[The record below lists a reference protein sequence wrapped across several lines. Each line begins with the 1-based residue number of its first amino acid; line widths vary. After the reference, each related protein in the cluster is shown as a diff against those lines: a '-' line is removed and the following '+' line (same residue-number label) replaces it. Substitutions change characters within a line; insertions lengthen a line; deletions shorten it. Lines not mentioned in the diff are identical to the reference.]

1 MSFYVYFYKNFPK
14 FLLFAILGIPF
25 LLITGP
31 FLPDLIYAISSV
43 YFLIFFYFNRKRV
56 TNLFFFEKKIFFFL
70 IFFYLLLLS
79 SSIFSDY
86 YLNSLKNSFFYLRY
100 YLFSFILFFLLID
113 NKFFFKNYSYFFF
126 LILILLFIDSSYQKI
141 FHYNIFGQAQ
151 ITNDRISSF
160 FGKNLILGSYTLKL
174 LPIFLTC
181 LALSK
186 IKKKLFFSISATFI
200 SGYLILLSGERV
212 AATLY
217 MLFLLLLLFVNSY
230 RKYIVFII
238 IFIILFSV
246 FFFQKIP
253 QLQRLFKGTYEQ
265 LFIEKNNPDK
275 KISIFSER
283 HEDHYL
289 TAYYIFK
296 DNMFIGSGP
305 NTFRYHCDN
314 PKYAEKVQEKIIK
327 RNTIIAAEDGF
338 ISFAGFDRLKKVF
351 FQEIQIHPSADLF
364 AKIENLD
371 LEKSLI
377 ILNENGNKRYFHY
390 TAYKILVSANN
401 KFYKNQEVLI
411 KNNLLT
417 NGCTTHPHNFFMQ
430 IISEIGLVG
439 LLFFFVFL
447 FFIIKEIIKTIGSVN
462 INNNYLGYYFLL
474 ISFFI
479 NLFPFLPSGNFFNNK
494 LNIILYLPLGIFFF
508 VRKKLKIN
516 K

>member
-1 MSFYVYFYKNFPK
+1 MFIFIKNFPK

-31 FLPDLIYAISSV
+31 FFPDLIYAVSSV
-43 YFLIFFYFNRKRV
+43 YFLIFFYFKRKRV
-56 TNLFFFEKKIFFFL
+56 TNLFFFEKNVFLFL
-70 IFFYLLLLS
+70 ILFYLLLLS
-79 SSIFSDY
+79 SAIFSDY
-86 YLNSLKNSFFYLRY
+86 YLSSLKTSFFYLRY
-100 YLFSFILFFLLID
+100 YLFSFVLFFLLID

-126 LILILLFIDSSYQKI
+126 FILIVLFVDSSYQKV
-141 FHYNIFGQAQ
+141 FHYNLLGQAQ
-151 ITNDRISSF
+151 VTDNRVSSF

-181 LALSK
+181 LTLSK
-186 IKKKLFFSISATFI
+186 IKKKLFFSILGIFI

-212 AATLY
+212 AAFLY
-217 MLFLLLLLFVNSY
+217 LLFLFLLLFVNSF
-230 RKYIVFII
+230 RKYIVYLF

-246 FFFQKIP
+246 FFFQQTP

-265 LFIEKNNPDK
+265 LFLEKNNPDK
-275 KISIFSER
+275 KINVFSVR

-305 NTFRYHCDN
+305 NTFRHHCDN
-314 PKYAEKVQEKIIK
+314 PKYAKKIQERIIK
-327 RNTIIAAEDGF
+327 RNTIIATEDGF
-338 ISFAGFDRLKKVF
+338 ISFVGFDRLKNNF
-351 FQEIQIHPSADLF
+351 IQEIQINPSVDLLT
-364 AKIENLD
+364 KIENLD
-371 LEKSLI
+371 LEKSKI
-377 ILNENGNKRYFHY
+377 ILNENGNKRYFAY
-390 TAYKILVSANN
+390 TGYKILVSANN

-411 KNNLLT
+411 KTNLLT

-430 IISEIGLVG
+430 IISEIGLIG
-439 LLFFFVFL
+439 LLFFFIFL
-447 FFIIKEIIKTIGSVN
+447 FFIFKEIIKTIGLVN
-462 INNNYLGYYFLL
+462 INNDYLGYYLLL

-508 VRKKLKIN
+508 IRKKLKVN